1 MNNNFSNNLSRLMN
15 CNISEIGLYWWC
27 KFSIFYVIFSD
38 PPGRPEITPG
48 KALMTTGT
56 EQKLT
61 CEGKAGNPPA
71 KLEWYRDSTMLSSQY
86 TLEGDMVKAEVKI
99 AKIDSIFFTQFRMP
113 TKNYVIN
120 WLILNIPN
128 LYQSVLAKESF
139 RIKSLYFLNT
149 YLRNCKVSK

>member
-1 MNNNFSNNLSRLMN
+1 MVQTF
-15 CNISEIGLYWWC
+15 
-27 KFSIFYVIFSD
+27 FSIFYVIFFSD

-99 AKIDSIFFTQFRMP
+99 NKLNSIF
-113 TKNYVIN
+113 
-120 WLILNIPN
+120 LLNSGCPFPKKDN
-128 LYQSVLAKESF
+128 F
-139 RIKSLYFLNT
+139 
-149 YLRNCKVSK
+149 

>member
-1 MNNNFSNNLSRLMN
+1 MLF
-15 CNISEIGLYWWC
+15 
-27 KFSIFYVIFSD
+27 FSD

-99 AKIDSIFFTQFRMP
+99 KKTNRILFTEFRMP
-113 TKNYVIN
+113 LPK
-120 WLILNIPN
+120 
-128 LYQSVLAKESF
+128 K
-139 RIKSLYFLNT
+139 RK
-149 YLRNCKVSK
+149 RKVSVDNFKFIFV

>member
-1 MNNNFSNNLSRLMN
+1 MVQTF
-15 CNISEIGLYWWC
+15 
-27 KFSIFYVIFSD
+27 FSD

-99 AKIDSIFFTQFRMP
+99 TKINRIFFTQFRMP
-113 TKNYVIN
+113 LPKKGDVKCLWWASQTNIRSFLFCQSFIRFN
-120 WLILNIPN
+120 ILHEKT
-128 LYQSVLAKESF
+128 QS
-139 RIKSLYFLNT
+139 I
-149 YLRNCKVSK
+149 CD

>member
-1 MNNNFSNNLSRLMN
+1 MNF
-15 CNISEIGLYWWC
+15 IDV
-27 KFSIFYVIFSD
+27 IFFSD

-48 KALMTTGT
+48 KALMTSGT

-99 AKIDSIFFTQFRMP
+99 TKINSILFFQDAPSQKR
-113 TKNYVIN
+113 
-120 WLILNIPN
+120 
-128 LYQSVLAKESF
+128 
-139 RIKSLYFLNT
+139 R
-149 YLRNCKVSK
+149 RKVSVDNF

>member
-1 MNNNFSNNLSRLMN
+1 MVQ
-15 CNISEIGLYWWC
+15 
-27 KFSIFYVIFSD
+27 IFYFLCYFFSD

-120 WLILNIPN
+120 
-128 LYQSVLAKESF
+128 
-139 RIKSLYFLNT
+139 
-149 YLRNCKVSK
+149 